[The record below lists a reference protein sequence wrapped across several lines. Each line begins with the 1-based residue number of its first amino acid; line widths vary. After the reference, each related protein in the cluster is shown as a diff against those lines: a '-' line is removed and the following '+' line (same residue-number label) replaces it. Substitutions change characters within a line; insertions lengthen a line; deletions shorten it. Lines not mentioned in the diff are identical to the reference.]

1 MSQMTRVEDEIQ
13 ELLSNKEEK
22 MMQIQVML
30 QQIMQIVGGYL
41 PSLVAAL
48 AILIIGWLVALIVS
62 AIVRAALRRTTLD
75 NRLAGWIVGEEGAKG
90 VEVERQIGR
99 GVYYLIMIFVLIAFF
114 QALGLTIITEPLN
127 QLLIQV
133 FEYAPRLLGAGL
145 LLLIAWIVASALK
158 LIISRVL
165 SAAKIDERLG
175 RSAALEEEK
184 HVPLAQTLGNAVYW
198 LILLLFLP
206 AVLSALELE
215 GLLQPVQGMINQI
228 LGFLPNIFAAGLI
241 LAIGWF
247 VARIVQQIVT
257 NLLAAIGTD
266 QLSERVGLAPALGKQ
281 RLSGLLGLVVYV
293 LILIPVLIAALNALA
308 LEAITQPASNMLN
321 AILEAFPAIFAAALV
336 LVIAYMVGRV
346 VAGLITNL
354 LSGVGFNAILARL
367 GLGKEPG
374 EGVRTPSEVVGYLV
388 LVAVMLFAAI
398 EASRL
403 LGFVL
408 LADLVVQFTAF
419 ASQVVLGLIILAIG
433 LYLSNLAAKTVQASG
448 AVQAGLL
455 ALAARV
461 SILVLAGAM
470 ALRQMGLANEIIN
483 MAFGLLLG
491 AIAVAVALAFGLG
504 GRELAARELE
514 GWLQSVK
521 GSKSSEE

>member
-1 MSQMTRVEDEIQ
+1 MQVIWDQITRLMGAYVP
-13 ELLSNKEEK
+13 NF
-22 MMQIQVML
+22 
-30 QQIMQIVGGYL
+30 
-41 PSLVAAL
+41 VAAL

-75 NRLAGWIVGEEGAKG
+75 DRLARWIVGEEAAKAI
-90 VEVERQIGR
+90 EMEKQIGR
-99 GVYYLIMIFVLIAFF
+99 GVYYLIMLFVLIAFF
-114 QALGLTIITEPLN
+114 QTLGLTVITEPLN
-127 QLLIQV
+127 RLLIQV
-133 FEYAPRLLGAGL
+133 FQYAPRLLGAGL
-145 LLLIAWIVASALK
+145 LLLIAWIVASVLK
-158 LIISRVL
+158 FAISRVL
-165 SAAKIDERLG
+165 TAAKIDERLG
-175 RSAALEEEK
+175 SSAGLEEEK
-184 HVPLAQTLGNAVYW
+184 RVPLAQTIGNAVYW
-198 LILLLFLP
+198 LVFLLFLP

-257 NLLAAIGTD
+257 NLLAAVGAD
-266 QLSERVGLAPALGKQ
+266 RLSERVGLAPVLGKQ
-281 RLSGLLGLVVYV
+281 QLSGLLGLLVYV
-293 LILIPVLIAALNALA
+293 LILIPVLVATLNALA

-321 AILEAFPAIFAAALV
+321 AILEAIPAIFAAILV
-336 LVIAYMVGRV
+336 VVTAYVVGRV

-354 LSGVGFNAILARL
+354 LTGVGFNTILARL
-367 GLGKEPG
+367 GLGTEPAEG
-374 EGVRTPSEVVGYLV
+374 ERTASEIVGYLV
-388 LVAVMLFAAI
+388 LVAIMLFAAI

-408 LADLVVQFTAF
+408 LANLVSQFTVF
-419 ASQVVLGLIILAIG
+419 AGQVVLGLIIFAIG
-433 LYLSNLAAKTVQASG
+433 LYLANLAAKTVQASG
-448 AVQAGLL
+448 VAQAGLL
-455 ALAARV
+455 AMAAQV

-491 AIAVAVALAFGLG
+491 AVAVALALAFGLG
-504 GRELAARELE
+504 GREAAARELE

-521 GSKSSEE
+521 SKKS